1 MRIQL
6 HLHEIYSSKSFGDI
20 VDSIYY
26 NSLAFGGMQDFEQIG
41 GDILKWQD
49 IVFYGL
55 VPLCCAL
62 FWLFQGIAQL

>member
-1 MRIQL
+1 
-6 HLHEIYSSKSFGDI
+6 
-20 VDSIYY
+20 
-26 NSLAFGGMQDFEQIG
+26 MQDFEQIG